1 MRARRD
7 ATTTTTRMI
16 RWWIS
21 RGRRDRDARLT
32 TTTRD
37 DDDAIAHNRSAT
49 VLMKKDPPYDES
61 TLKQATIVARSMEQ
75 QIFAKAKDK
84 ESYETKLRNR
94 VEALEQKIIKDRAQV
109 AMEAQGL
116 TMARAPVK
124 PVAPKV
130 EERRDVGAGASGAEY
145 EEGKRFFESQDKT
158 EQNRLRS
165 QVLKK
170 WLTDNSG
177 KSQIAM
183 EFVGASTAE
192 KQQIYKEK
200 LRDHLDVW
208 LFKHL
213 TKRLED
219 NRVKDAKDRAARAE
233 LQGFVTGLMA
243 QDADESNEDERA
255 AKRRATG
262 ASTVEPSPEY
272 WMKVH
277 EMNEKYHAP
286 VSRALKSV
294 QEFQSGGNR
303 LGAVKQKFVDILS
316 KKILPTLEQK
326 TSYRNPNIPATM
338 EYLTEVESAIQKT
351 LARYEL
357 TKQVKQEKKRLEAM
371 TSTQRAVASLTER
384 GDASFKIAAR
394 EGVKEACAK
403 MKNEFD
409 VNADFTA
416 ELFDS
421 DEGEEMSETFAS
433 DLLKDF
439 WTGGDSLAV
448 LPAGAP
454 ETWTL
459 EVGKDVVAVA
469 FRGDAMPESERV
481 TALAEY

>member
-7 ATTTTTRMI
+7 DEDGWIDHKSI
-16 RWWIS
+16 RWMT
-21 RGRRDRDARLT
+21 RERDARLT
-32 TTTRD
+32 TTNAR
-37 DDDAIAHNRSAT
+37 RSTT
-49 VLMKKDPPYDES
+49 VLMKRDPPYDES
-61 TLKQATIVARSMEQ
+61 TLKQATIVARSVEQ

-84 ESYETKLRNR
+84 ESYEAKLRNK
-94 VEALEQKIIKDRAQV
+94 VEALSAKIIKDRAQA
-109 AMEAQGL
+109 AMAAQGL
-116 TMARAPVK
+116 TMAQAPVK
-124 PVAPKV
+124 PVAPKA
-130 EERRDVGAGASGAEY
+130 EERRDVGAGASGTEY
-145 EEGKRFFESQDKT
+145 EEGKQFFEAQDRA
-158 EQNRLRS
+158 EQNKLRS

-177 KSQIAM
+177 KSQLAVD
-183 EFVGASTAE
+183 FVAASTAE

-219 NRVKDAKDRAARAE
+219 NRVKDAKDKAARAE

-243 QDADESNEDERA
+243 QDADGSNEDERA

-262 ASTVEPSPEY
+262 ASAVEPSPEY

-294 QEFQSGGNR
+294 QDFQSGGNR
-303 LGAVKQKFVDILS
+303 LGAVSQKFVDVLS
-316 KKILPTLEQK
+316 KEILPTLEQK

-338 EYLTEVESAIQKT
+338 EYLIKVENAIQKT
-351 LARYEL
+351 LAKYEL

-384 GDASFKIAAR
+384 GETSFKIAAR
-394 EGVKEACAK
+394 EGVKESCAK
-403 MKNEFD
+403 MKSEFD

-439 WTGGDSLAV
+439 WSGGDSLAV

-459 EVGKDVVAVA
+459 EAGKDVVAVA
-469 FRGDAMPESERV
+469 FRGDAMPESERA